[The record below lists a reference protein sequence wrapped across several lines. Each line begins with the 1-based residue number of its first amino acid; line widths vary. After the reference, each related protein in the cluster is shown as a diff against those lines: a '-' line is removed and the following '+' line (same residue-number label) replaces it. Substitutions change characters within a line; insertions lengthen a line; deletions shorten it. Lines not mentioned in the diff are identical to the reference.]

1 VQLANDEAES
11 YRLACNFIDNSDGC
25 VRQFW
30 YLEKKDKIYAEYRS
44 DKKCE
49 DYFNPTVVII
59 GVMAAVVGIG
69 IAALLIWKGYTSM
82 KDAAEYKNFIRES
95 QNVKFEGGE
104 NPIYKQ
110 ATSTF
115 QNPTFKQGGKSSSGL

>member
-1 VQLANDEAES
+1 ML
-11 YRLACNFIDNSDGC
+11 
-25 VRQFW
+25 
-30 YLEKKDKIYAEYRS
+30 S
-44 DKKCE
+44 DKLLISECE

-95 QNVKFEGGE
+95 QNVKFEGVRKVVCG
-104 NPIYKQ
+104 
-110 ATSTF
+110 F
-115 QNPTFKQGGKSSSGL
+115 